1 MPQMTTYALIM
12 LLTGVG
18 IPILAALNAA
28 LGQHLGHPVAASVI
42 LFAVAFVLI
51 LIAGV
56 ITNPWA
62 HLSGLASAPKHLLL
76 AGSLIVFYVLSV
88 TYIGPRFGI
97 GNAVFFVLLGQ
108 MISAAAID
116 HFGLFNAQISP
127 LTLTRASGIAIM
139 AFGLWL
145 IQKA

>member
-127 LTLTRASGIAIM
+127 LTFTRASGIAIM

>member
-18 IPILAALNAA
+18 IPILAALNAD